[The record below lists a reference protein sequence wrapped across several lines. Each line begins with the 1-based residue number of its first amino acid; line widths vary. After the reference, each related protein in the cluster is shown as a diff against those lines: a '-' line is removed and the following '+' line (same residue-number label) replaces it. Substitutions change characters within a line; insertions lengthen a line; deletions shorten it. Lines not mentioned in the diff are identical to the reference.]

1 MVTLALRIGNHDFGF
16 EGADPSGLLRVLITV
31 CVFAVLGTVIGLI
44 FRRSVLLQ
52 VIISVAISCAII
64 WYSLARAGMLSSR
77 FTSSEKIEG
86 LYELSGFYLLF
97 CIAPAVLAS
106 VFLARRLIR
115 RKTI

>member
-1 MVTLALRIGNHDFGF
+1 MVMLALRPGDYSVGF
-16 EGADPSGLLRVLITV
+16 SGADPSALLRVLIVV
-31 CVFAVLGTVIGLI
+31 CVFVVLGTAIGLI

-52 VIISVAISCAII
+52 VIISAAISCAII
-64 WYSLARAGMLSSR
+64 CYSLARAGMLSSR
-77 FTSSEKIEG
+77 YTFSEKIEG

-106 VFLARRLIR
+106 VFLAPRLIR